1 VADLFRALYQEGAL
15 AAALSLRRLFKVAAT
30 VAHTRS
36 QARFDGTM
44 AARTLLPP
52 MCAGAHGAVQRTPLR
67 CSPSG
72 ESSLQPR
79 TSGLRLAHRGSRL
92 ILAATEGGS
101 SEEASDAAGAK
112 AKGVLS
118 RDNPDL
124 EEKFATIGTGSA
136 ECKSCQYVYE
146 PKLGDPN
153 YPVSK
158 GTPFE
163 VRCGAWP
170 HPLGFLASQTGR

>member
-1 VADLFRALYQEGAL
+1 
-15 AAALSLRRLFKVAAT
+15 
-30 VAHTRS
+30 
-36 QARFDGTM
+36 M
-44 AARTLLPP
+44 AARTLLLPV
-52 MCAGAHGAVQRTPLR
+52 CAGAHGAVQRTPLR

-79 TSGLRLAHRGSRL
+79 TSSLRLAHRGSRL

-101 SEEASDAAGAK
+101 VEEASDAAGAK